1 MRKLLFFYIIMLTLF
16 IVLQPLET
24 QAAYIDLD
32 NRLVYSK
39 PGLYQQLDE
48 VDRISES
55 EPEQW
60 VKSGNYTYQFLDV
73 KRRYITIRKIESE
86 AVVNGKLVVPK
97 KIDGL
102 KVLGIG
108 VWHIKADRPPYEV
121 PVGTNEDDYM
131 SVVKKYS
138 VIEKV
143 SDVEELVLPSGL
155 EFLGDF
161 SFCECYGL
169 RKIVFPDSL
178 SFIGMYSLKGS
189 RNLTEVTFPPDIY
202 VSEAA
207 FGVLPMQTDQ
217 IFHPEQVI
225 LYSDSLLG
233 EDHVI
238 MFKKERKPQIF
249 IRFHKQKTFRFV
261 LKGYVDKI
269 FVHKKLDCFYLLSC
283 LSEEEDYAVSPP
295 PSYKV
300 KKLVMNGKDTCLQ
313 LPYFSDKHSV
323 LNKDG
328 YWISGVKGI
337 YTVKGAASIN
347 EAREYK
353 ATYYWKETGKAEK
366 VKAKKK
372 NGVYRAEWKKIKT
385 TVYKHEYKAKK
396 RKWKVTKSP
405 VQTVYKVYGKKK
417 KKGSYRLFMTTKK
430 KNIQSKYKYI
440 KAAAVKEWD

>member
-1 MRKLLFFYIIMLTLF
+1 MKKNNIIFVYFFILSIILR
-16 IVLQPLET
+16 PLEI
-24 QAAYIDLD
+24 QAAYFDLD
-32 NRLVYSK
+32 GSVVYTK
-39 PGLYQQLDE
+39 PGLYQQLSE
-48 VDRISES
+48 ADRISKGT
-55 EPEQW
+55 PDQW
-60 VKSGNYTYQFLDV
+60 IKSGNYLYEFLDRQ
-73 KRRYITIRKIESE
+73 KRYITIRKIESD
-86 AVVNGKLVVPK
+86 AVENGRLIIPPE
-97 KIDGL
+97 IDGF
-102 KVLGIG
+102 KVLGIS
-108 VWHIKADRPPYEV
+108 VFSAAIFEPSF
-121 PVGTNEDDYM
+121 M
-131 SVVKKYS
+131 SAMKEYCVMDET
-138 VIEKV
+138 EKIV
-143 SDVEELVLPSGL
+143 ELVLPEGL
-155 EFLGDF
+155 EFLGVF
-161 SFCECYGL
+161 SFYGCSSL
-169 RKIVFPDSL
+169 KRIVFPESL
-178 SFIGMYSLKGS
+178 VCIDACALQGSSSL
-189 RNLTEVTFPPDIY
+189 LEVTFPPDIY
-202 VSEAA
+202 ISGNA
-207 FGVLPMQTDQ
+207 FGILPIRVDQ
-217 IFHPEQVI
+217 IFNPKKII
-225 LYSDSLLG
+225 LYSDSLLD
-233 EDHVI
+233 EDNDLV
-238 MFKKERKPQIF
+238 FSKERKPQIF
-249 IRFHKQKTFRFV
+249 IRFHKQKTFRFA
-261 LKGYVDKI
+261 LRGYVDKI

-417 KKGSYRLFMTTKK
+417 KNGVYRLFMTTKK

-440 KAAAVKEWD
+440 KAAAVKEWE